1 MIQLKNF
8 IDFNGNAK
16 EAIELYAK
24 AFKIETPQILLFKD
38 IPDKITVSSENKNR
52 VAHVN
57 LKIAGT
63 QILISDTQVDKP
75 VLVGENITLFIQCD
89 DLQEQKFIYE
99 SLVVNAK
106 VIIPLSETFW
116 SKSYA
121 YFIDQFGIGWQ
132 LNYDEPEMSK

>member
-16 EAIELYAK
+16 EAIEFYVK
-24 AFKIETPQILLFKD
+24 AFNIETPHITLFKD
-38 IPDKITVSSENKNR
+38 IPDSMTVNVESENR
-52 VAHVN
+52 VAHAN
-57 LKIAGT
+57 LKLAGT
-63 QILISDTQVDKP
+63 QILISDTQVEKP
-75 VLVGENITLFIQCD
+75 VIVGENITLFIQCD
-89 DLQEQKFIYE
+89 DLEEQKSIYE
-99 SLVVNAK
+99 KLKANAK

-132 LNYDEPEMSK
+132 LNYDEAEVSK